1 MKLGQEVLS
10 DCPVLWKQIGCP
22 VRLKESWKD
31 FKKWSHTTFKATA
44 VNTAVCWCSLIQIV
58 WGGLS
63 QARSVSASSSSC
75 VFFSF
80 FPFIHLM
87 SFSRSLPSP
96 LPFPITSLTYFTE
109 RDVQTSKTPLCIWF
123 DLNLSLGKKSG
134 RCHNES
140 VVIHLLELIGQLY
153 NFLNRHRSRSHR
165 YLTQIW
171 GDQNVFLPFLSL
183 TASMCRLAGCLQDWQ
198 AWIQSQQ
205 NTVAW
210 WFSSFF
216 QEPEGSLPENQAT
229 VWCLRTA
236 HVAP

>member
-1 MKLGQEVLS
+1 MQFDS
-10 DCPVLWKQIGCP
+10 DCVGW
-22 VRLKESWKD
+22 
-31 FKKWSHTTFKATA
+31 TFSSK
-44 VNTAVCWCSLIQIV
+44 V
-58 WGGLS
+58 
-63 QARSVSASSSSC
+63 SVSLLLLLL
-75 VFFSF
+75 FLFSF
-80 FPFIHLM
+80 YPSNVFLPF
-87 SFSRSLPSP
+87 PSP

-216 QEPEGSLPENQAT
+216 QELEGSLPENQAT